1 MHLFT
6 FPVCLTHVCLIVTL
20 EMVCM
25 EIFWELNT
33 KYSYLVNAMDVKSL
47 QFSFV
52 VNEKAACMA
61 EWFNVLHIDCS
72 PYGTVILNFTQL
84 SKFGPTLNVTF
95 SVILRVTHD
104 ELVSRDG
111 TRSTRLYRQV
121 GWPGRYINMWH
132 CG

>member
-1 MHLFT
+1 
-6 FPVCLTHVCLIVTL
+6 
-20 EMVCM
+20 MVCM

-33 KYSYLVNAMDVKSL
+33 NISYLVNAMDVKSL
-47 QFSFV
+47 QFSLV

-72 PYGTVILNFTQL
+72 PCGTVILNFPQL
-84 SKFGPTLNVTF
+84 SKFGPSLNVTF

-111 TRSTRLYRQV
+111 TRSTPAGSTSGLAWSLYKYV
-121 GWPGRYINMWH
+121 ALWMTV
-132 CG
+132 CGPSCNCETPWYYS